1 MPRPAYEQLN
11 SKQQITKTQILSIS
25 FFSCRFFVQI
35 FLIGAFHVS
44 ESNSDVDDNN
54 MEMHMPQSRSGNREP
69 SQLAVIRG
77 LMAAALALLAIPVI
91 ATPGVDPLA
100 ATGRW
105 EGNTSG
111 GARTPPMGWNSWN
124 AFRTEVDEDKVMGAA
139 GVLVDSGLAKLGY
152 NYINIDDG
160 WWLKRRQSDGRLQ
173 IRTSIFPSAATGGA
187 GATSFK
193 PFTDKLHAMGLKAG
207 LYTDIGRNACSQAY
221 DLHSPNLPQGSTA
234 EREVGLDGHVEQDIN
249 LYFREWGFDYIKID
263 ACGLADFVPGSK
275 LVKDQDYR
283 PLAPL
288 VDRSAISRTDIKAV
302 RGRYEAVATALKA
315 ARPDNDYVLSIC
327 AWGMANV
334 RSWGK
339 DVGNLWRTSSDI
351 VPSWTSMLHN
361 FDSAAKRP
369 LYAGPGH
376 WNDPDILH
384 IGHEDFDA
392 DHLVEARSHFT
403 LWAMINAPLLVS
415 YDLRNGPASLLD
427 VLGNAELIRVNQDRS
442 GHQGV
447 VTYDSD
453 DAQIIVKTLGDG
465 NRKAV
470 ALFNRG
476 ATPTPIILQARHLK
490 LADGTPIV
498 LKDLWSKKVLTFSGE
513 QAFTLA
519 PHETLVFEAT
529 GKRLLQDGV
538 YLSEIPGS
546 INVAVDGTRQPELDP
561 TIHRMIDPWSSTRS
575 AGSRA
580 QYAGWGGAQADAT
593 PYGQT
598 LQIAGQAF
606 DSGIGVL
613 SNSRIQVM
621 NAPAHALLKAAVGV
635 DDTSPNVGQAVR
647 FYVYGDGKLLAA
659 SPPMTLGSKAKPI
672 TANIKGSKIIELV
685 VRDAKS
691 GFRQPVVATWGEVRL
706 MADSPGP

>member
-1 MPRPAYEQLN
+1 MP
-11 SKQQITKTQILSIS
+11 
-25 FFSCRFFVQI
+25 
-35 FLIGAFHVS
+35 H
-44 ESNSDVDDNN
+44 
-54 MEMHMPQSRSGNREP
+54 SRLGSRKLRR
-69 SQLAVIRG
+69 LASIRG
-77 LMAAALALLAIPVI
+77 LMVAALAVLAV
-91 ATPGVDPLA
+91 PGSAMPEVDPLA
-100 ATGRW
+100 AVGRW

-111 GARTPPMGWNSWN
+111 GAATPPMGWNSWN

-152 NYINIDDG
+152 NHINIDDG
-160 WWLKRRQSDGRLQ
+160 WWLKRRQDDGRLQ
-173 IRTSIFPSAATGGA
+173 IRTGIFPSAATGGA
-187 GATSFK
+187 AGSSFK

-221 DLHSPNLPQGSTA
+221 DLHSPNLPQGTTA
-234 EREVGLDGHVEQDIN
+234 EREVGLEGHVEQDIN
-249 LYFREWGFDYIKID
+249 LYFKEWGFDYIKID

-283 PLAPL
+283 ALAPL
-288 VDRSAISRTDIKAV
+288 IDRGAINRTDINAV
-302 RGRYEAVATALKA
+302 RGRYQAVAAALRA

-351 VPSWTSMLHN
+351 TPSWTSMLHN

-415 YDLRNGPASLLD
+415 YDLRNGPASLLG

-465 NRKAV
+465 KRKAV

-476 ATPTPIILQARHLK
+476 ATPAPVTLLARHLK
-490 LADGTPIV
+490 LADDAPIV
-498 LKDLWSKKVLTFSGE
+498 LKDLWTKKMLTFSGE

-529 GKRLLQDGV
+529 GKRLLGNGV

-546 INVAVDGTRQPELDP
+546 INVAVDGTRRPELDP
-561 TIHRMIDPWSSTRS
+561 TIHRMIDPWAGTRS
-575 AGSRA
+575 GGSRP

-593 PYGQT
+593 PFGQT

-613 SNSRIQVM
+613 SRSRIQVR
-621 NAPAHALLKAAVGV
+621 NASADALLMAAVGV
-635 DDTSPNVGQAVR
+635 DDSSANVGQSVR
-647 FYVYGDGKLLAA
+647 FYVYGDGKLLSK
-659 SPPMTLGSKAKPI
+659 SPAMTLGGKAHQI

-685 VRDAKS
+685 VRDAKP
-691 GFRQPVVATWGEVRL
+691 GTTQPVVATWGEVRL
-706 MADSPGP
+706 MPDSGASR